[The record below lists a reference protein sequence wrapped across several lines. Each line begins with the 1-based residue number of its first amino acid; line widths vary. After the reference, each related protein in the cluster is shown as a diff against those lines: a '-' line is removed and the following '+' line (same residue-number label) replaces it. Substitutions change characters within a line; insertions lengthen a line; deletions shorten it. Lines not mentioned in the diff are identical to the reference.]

1 MTRQIIT
8 LSLASCVV
16 CSGAVANE
24 RPSGIF
30 TLRWPPASIPF
41 SAADTAQIGVSIE
54 NVEDVKVLESTADEQ
69 QASFARNIA
78 LDLFR
83 YLESFMDNSL
93 SSGLID
99 KWFQRFQVSRLA

>member
-54 NVEDVKVLESTADEQ
+54 NVEDVKELESTADEQ

-78 LDLFR
+78 LDLLR